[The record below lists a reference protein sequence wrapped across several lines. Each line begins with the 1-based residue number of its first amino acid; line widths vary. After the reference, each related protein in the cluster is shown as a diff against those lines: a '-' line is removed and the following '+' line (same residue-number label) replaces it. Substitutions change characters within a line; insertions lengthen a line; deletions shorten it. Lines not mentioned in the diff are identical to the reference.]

1 MGHDK
6 QADLPDDDHEGQVI
20 KQFEPRRRAMSTLAR
35 AELRAPRPASMG
47 TTARPRHHSIT
58 VIVLLQLDDPLTWP
72 DASAGYLPAQSLSG
86 QTGLLGHS
94 PSCGAP
100 PCPPRARTQGHPR
113 RFTVGH
119 GATGIALDLCGRRSC
134 GLGRLLCKQVI
145 IGYASAGLARPRAA
159 ICRADQVAAR
169 NTAPG
174 RARPADYHRS
184 VAMTHGPA
192 GRAGPGAAVPAVDAC
207 CEECAPAATANP
219 DERWLRNA
227 RYARWL
233 AWASLGWMAAE
244 GAAGLIAGLA
254 AGSIALVGWALGSG
268 IEALASVIVVW
279 RFTGSRMLSESAER
293 RAQRAV
299 AVSFWLLAPY
309 IAIEAI
315 HDLAA
320 HHPAAATPVGI
331 VLTASSLVIMPVLGI
346 AKRRLGERL
355 DSGATAGEGT
365 QNLLCAAQAA
375 GVLLALVVVAV
386 WPGGWPIDPIIALGV
401 AAWSAWEGNR
411 AWRGANCC

>member
-1 MGHDK
+1 M
-6 QADLPDDDHEGQVI
+6 
-20 KQFEPRRRAMSTLAR
+20 T
-35 AELRAPRPASMG
+35 
-47 TTARPRHHSIT
+47 
-58 VIVLLQLDDPLTWP
+58 
-72 DASAGYLPAQSLSG
+72 SG
-86 QTGLLGHS
+86 Q
-94 PSCGAP
+94 
-100 PCPPRARTQGHPR
+100 RAKPT
-113 RFTVGH
+113 
-119 GATGIALDLCGRRSC
+119 
-134 GLGRLLCKQVI
+134 
-145 IGYASAGLARPRAA
+145 AG
-159 ICRADQVAAR
+159 
-169 NTAPG
+169 T
-174 RARPADYHRS
+174 
-184 VAMTHGPA
+184 
-192 GRAGPGAAVPAVDAC
+192 AVPAVDSR
-207 CEECAPAATANP
+207 CEDFTAATPASP
-219 DERWLRNA
+219 GQQWLCNA

-233 AWASLGWMAAE
+233 AWASMAWMAAE
-244 GAAGLIAGLA
+244 CIVGLAAGFA

-268 IEALASVIVVW
+268 IEGLASVIVVW
-279 RFTGSRMLSESAER
+279 RFTGSRMLSETAEQ

-320 HHPAAATPVGI
+320 HHPATATPLGI
-331 VLTASSLVIMPVLGI
+331 ALTASSLVIMPILGI

-365 QNLLCAAQAA
+365 QNLICAAQAA